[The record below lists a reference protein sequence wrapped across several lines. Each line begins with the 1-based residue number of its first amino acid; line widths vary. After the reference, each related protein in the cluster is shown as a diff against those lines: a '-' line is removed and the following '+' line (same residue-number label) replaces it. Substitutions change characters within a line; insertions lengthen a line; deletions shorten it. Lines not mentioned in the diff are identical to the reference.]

1 VIDFRYHLVSIV
13 AVFLALAVGIVLGS
27 TELRGAAFSALD
39 RTSSALSA
47 KLEAADNQNS
57 ALQQQV
63 QGDHQFAQA
72 AEPVLLKHLLDSKR
86 VVIVTTPG
94 APSSVVNGIKTG
106 LSDAGATVSGQVALS
121 SKFADTSASNLSLLD
136 QLTQQATPSGMTLTN
151 GSPQQ
156 QAAQVLA
163 AAMVSKASNSGSG
176 NSKSGNNN
184 GNSGNG
190 NSGNGNGNSSISSQD
205 AQTIVSSFSAGQ
217 FISVTGHPTSGAALA
232 VIVTPA
238 TAPQDGNSD
247 PVNQAVVALAQ
258 EFGQASQATV
268 VTGPSAGSGAGSAI
282 SAVRSSGAANNA
294 ATVDNADSVV
304 GQIVAVQALEQ
315 QMNGHKPGSFG
326 TQSNANSAGPS
337 PAPTP
342 SASSSPP
349 QKNSSKGK

>member
-1 VIDFRYHLVSIV
+1 MIDFRYHLVSIV

-94 APSSVVNGIKTG
+94 APSSVVNGIKNG

-136 QLTQQATPSGMTLTN
+136 QLTQQATPSGLTLTN

-163 AAMVSKASNSGSG
+163 AALVAKASNSGSG
-176 NSKSGNNN
+176 NNKSGN
-184 GNSGNG
+184 GS

-217 FISVTGHPTSGAALA
+217 FISVSGHPTSGATLA

-268 VTGPSAGSGAGSAI
+268 VTGPSAGSGPGSAI

-294 ATVDNADSVV
+294 STVDNADSVV